1 MNRVSIVGAGAVGG
15 YVGAHMARA
24 GVDVVLVDAWAEHVQ
39 AIRQGG
45 LRVEGM
51 DGAGSVHAAVR
62 ALHVHEV
69 QQLVRE
75 PAFDA
80 AFIAVKRLNLLITF
94 SLIDLVICA
103 AAALALAQ
111 YSAEAVI
118 ASLLMTE
125 AVHIA
130 LTVPILLKDMQT
142 KQTNP

>member
-1 MNRVSIVGAGAVGG
+1 MSALIVLPIFAGLALTS
-15 YVGAHMARA
+15 R
-24 GVDVVLVDAWAEHVQ
+24 DVVAVTPSAEYAPTADMLLILCRV
-39 AIRQGG
+39 G
-45 LRVEGM
+45 LFAPFTWFRN
-51 DGAGSVHAAVR
+51 
-62 ALHVHEV
+62 
-69 QQLVRE
+69 
-75 PAFDA
+75 A

-94 SLIDLVICA
+94 SLIDLVSLT

-142 KQTNP
+142 KPLSLLI